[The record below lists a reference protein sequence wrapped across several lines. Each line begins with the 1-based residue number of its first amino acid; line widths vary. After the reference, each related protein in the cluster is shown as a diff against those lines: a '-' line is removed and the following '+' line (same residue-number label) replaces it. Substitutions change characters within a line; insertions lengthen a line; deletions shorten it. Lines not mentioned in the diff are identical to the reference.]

1 MIEEERTTADRV
13 WRETIN
19 GDMIMD
25 ILIFVVA
32 IVAVVV
38 GAVCGYLWARM
49 RSVASETLLHQK
61 EVEAEQTKKE
71 LSECRNEVVVLRT
84 ENARM
89 EEQLRQQAEE
99 RKNLRTESEMV
110 FREIATSIF
119 DEKSKVMRESN
130 RIQLGE
136 ILTPFK
142 SDLESLK
149 KTIHDCYTGEVSE
162 VKSLRDSIKD
172 LQDLNNTIG
181 REAKELTL
189 ALKGNSKVQGD
200 WGEMLLK
207 QLLEKS
213 GLEEGTN
220 YLLQA
225 TENEDGTKIKGED
238 GGQLRPDAIFYL
250 PEGKSLIIDSKVSLT
265 SYTDYINASA
275 EEQPALLAAH
285 LRSVKSHIDELAR
298 KEYPKYVKN
307 SADFVMM
314 FVPNEGAYLAALN
327 ADKDLWESAY
337 NRHIVIISPTHLI
350 SVLKLMYQ
358 LWMRDKQT
366 KNALKIAEETGKLYD
381 KFANF
386 VGDLE
391 EVGRH
396 IDKASATYE
405 EAYKKL
411 STGKGNL
418 LSRVENIRELGVKT
432 SKKLKIEEEEAV

>member
-1 MIEEERTTADRV
+1 ME
-13 WRETIN
+13 
-19 GDMIMD
+19 IM
-25 ILIFVVA
+25 IFVVA
-32 IVAVVV
+32 VVALFV
-38 GAVCGYLWARM
+38 GAVCGYLWSRT
-49 RSVASETLLHQK
+49 RSVASETLLQQK
-61 EVEAEQTKKE
+61 SAEAEQSKAE
-71 LSECRNEVVVLRT
+71 LSASRGEVVALRT
-84 ENARM
+84 ENARLA
-89 EEQLRQQAEE
+89 EQLRQQAEE

-119 DEKSKVMRESN
+119 DEKSRTMRENN
-130 RIQLGE
+130 RTQLGE

-149 KTIHDCYTGEVSE
+149 KIIHDCYTGEVSE
-162 VKSLRDSIKD
+162 VKSLRDSINDLKD
-172 LQDLNNTIG
+172 LNTTIG
-181 REAKELTL
+181 REAKELSL
-189 ALKGNSKVQGD
+189 ALRGNSKVQGD

-213 GLEEGTN
+213 GLEEGVN
-220 YLLQA
+220 YVLQA
-225 TENEDGTKIKGED
+225 TENEDGTKIKSDE

-250 PEGKSLIIDSKVSLT
+250 PEGKNLIIDAKVSLT
-265 SYTDYINASA
+265 AYTDYVNASA
-275 EEQPALLAAH
+275 EEQPAALAAH
-285 LRSVKSHIDELAR
+285 LRSIKSHIDELAR
-298 KEYPKYVKN
+298 KEYTKYVKN

-327 ADKDLWESAY
+327 ADRDLWESAY

-391 EVGRH
+391 EVGRQ
-396 IDKASATYE
+396 IDKASLTYE
-405 EAYKKL
+405 EAFKKL
-411 STGKGNL
+411 STGKGNI
-418 LSRVENIRELGVKT
+418 LSRVESIRELGVKT
-432 SKKLKIEEEEAV
+432 AKKLKTEEE

>member
-1 MIEEERTTADRV
+1 MQ
-13 WRETIN
+13 TI
-19 GDMIMD
+19 I
-25 ILIFVVA
+25 IFA
-32 IVAVVV
+32 VAVVALGV
-38 GAVCGYLWARM
+38 GAVCGYLVART
-49 RSVASETLLHQK
+49 RSVAAETLLAQK
-61 EVEAEQTKKE
+61 QAEAEQSKSE
-71 LSECRNEVVVLRT
+71 LAECRAENSSLRAD
-84 ENARM
+84 NARL

-99 RKNLRTESEMV
+99 RKNLRSESERA

-130 RIQLGE
+130 RTQLGE

-142 SDLESLK
+142 SDLENLK
-149 KTIHDCYTGEVSE
+149 KTINDCYIGEMSE
-162 VKSLRDSIKD
+162 VKSLKEQVKD
-172 LQDLNNTIG
+172 LTTLNTTIG

-220 YLLQA
+220 YVLQA
-225 TENEDGTKIKGED
+225 TETED
-238 GGQLRPDAIFYL
+238 GGQLRPDAIFNL
-250 PEGKSLIIDSKVSLT
+250 PEGKNLIIDSKVSLT
-265 SYTDYINASA
+265 AYTDYINASV
-275 EEQPALLAAH
+275 EEQPTKLALH
-285 LRSVKSHIDELAR
+285 LRSIKNHIDELAR

-327 ADKDLWESAY
+327 ADKELWESAY

-366 KNALKIAEETGKLYD
+366 KNALKIADETGKLYD
-381 KFANF
+381 KFVGF

-391 EVGRH
+391 EVGKH
-396 IDKASATYE
+396 LDKASAVYE
-405 EAYKKL
+405 EAHKKL
-411 STGKGNL
+411 SSGKGNL
-418 LSRVENIRELGVKT
+418 LSRVEGIKELGVKT
-432 SKKLKIEEEEAV
+432 AKRLKIEESED

>member
-1 MIEEERTTADRV
+1 MELMA
-13 WRETIN
+13 
-19 GDMIMD
+19 
-25 ILIFVVA
+25 FVIA

-38 GAVCGYLWARM
+38 GAACGYFGARM
-49 RSVASETLLHQK
+49 KTVATETLLAQRGEENEK
-61 EVEAEQTKKE
+61 VKAELVASRGESASLREENT
-71 LSECRNEVVVLRT
+71 LLRT
-84 ENARM
+84 ENARLD
-89 EEQLRQQAEE
+89 EQLRQQAEE
-99 RKNLRTESEMV
+99 RKNLRSESERA

-130 RIQLGE
+130 RTQLGE

-142 SDLESLK
+142 SDLENLK

-213 GLEEGTN
+213 GLEEGEN
-220 YLLQA
+220 YVLQA
-225 TENEDGTKIKGED
+225 TENEDGTKIKGEN

-265 SYTDYINASA
+265 AYTDYINASA
-275 EEQPALLAAH
+275 EEQPAMLAAH
-285 LRSVKSHIDELAR
+285 LRSVKAHIDELAR
-298 KEYPKYVKN
+298 KEYTKYVQN

-327 ADKDLWESAY
+327 ADKDLWANAY
-337 NRHIVIISPTHLI
+337 DRHIVIISPTHLI

-358 LWMRDKQT
+358 LWIRDKQT
-366 KNALKIAEETGKLYD
+366 KNALKIADETGKLYD
-381 KFANF
+381 KFVGF
-386 VGDLE
+386 VSDLE
-391 EVGRH
+391 EVGKH
-396 IDKASATYE
+396 IDKASAVYE
-405 EAYKKL
+405 EAHKKL
-411 STGKGNL
+411 SSGKGNL
-418 LSRVENIRELGVKT
+418 LSRVEGIKELGVKT
-432 SKKLKIEEEEAV
+432 AKRLKIEEE

>member
-1 MIEEERTTADRV
+1 MELMA
-13 WRETIN
+13 
-19 GDMIMD
+19 
-25 ILIFVVA
+25 FVIA

-38 GAVCGYLWARM
+38 GALCGYFGARM
-49 RSVASETLLHQK
+49 KTVATETLLAQK
-61 EVEAEQTKKE
+61 SEENEKVKAE
-71 LSECRNEVVVLRT
+71 LAASRSESVSLREENTSLRT
-84 ENARM
+84 ENARLD
-89 EEQLRQQAEE
+89 EQLRQQAEE
-99 RKNLRTESEMV
+99 RKNLRAESERA
-110 FREIATSIF
+110 FREIATTIF
-119 DEKSKVMRESN
+119 DEKSKAMNENN
-130 RIQLGE
+130 RTQLGD

-142 SDLESLK
+142 SDLDNLK
-149 KTIHDCYTGEVSE
+149 KTINDCYIGEMSE
-162 VKSLRDSIKD
+162 VKSLKEQVKD
-172 LQDLNNTIG
+172 LTDLNTTIG

-213 GLEEGTN
+213 GLEEGVN
-220 YLLQA
+220 YVLQA
-225 TENEDGTKIKGED
+225 TENEDGTKIKSEE

-265 SYTDYINASA
+265 AYTDYINASV
-275 EEQPALLAAH
+275 EEQPAMLAAH
-285 LRSVKSHIDELAR
+285 VRSLKSHIDELAR

-366 KNALKIAEETGKLYD
+366 KNALKIADETGKLYD
-381 KFANF
+381 KFVNF

-391 EVGRH
+391 DIGKH
-396 IDKASATYE
+396 LDKATAVYD
-405 EAYKKL
+405 EAFKKF
-411 STGKGNL
+411 STGRGNI
-418 LSRVENIRELGVKT
+418 LSRVENIRELGVT
-432 SKKLKIEEEEAV
+432 TAKKLKIEAEKDE

>member
-1 MIEEERTTADRV
+1 MKT
-13 WRETIN
+13 
-19 GDMIMD
+19 
-25 ILIFVVA
+25 VA
-32 IVAVVV
+32 A
-38 GAVCGYLWARM
+38 
-49 RSVASETLLHQK
+49 ETLLAQK
-61 EVEAEQTKKE
+61 SEENEKVKAE
-71 LSECRNEVVVLRT
+71 LAASRSESASLREDNTSLRT
-84 ENARM
+84 ENARLD
-89 EEQLRQQAEE
+89 EQLRQQAEE
-99 RKNLRTESEMV
+99 RKALRAESEMI
-110 FREIATSIF
+110 FREIATTIF
-119 DEKSKVMRESN
+119 DEKSKAMNENN
-130 RIQLGE
+130 RTQLGD

-142 SDLESLK
+142 SDLENLK
-149 KTIHDCYTGEVSE
+149 KTINDCYIGEMSE
-162 VKSLRDSIKD
+162 VKSLKEQVKD
-172 LQDLNNTIG
+172 LTDLNTTIG

-213 GLEEGTN
+213 GLEEGVN
-220 YLLQA
+220 YVLQA
-225 TENEDGTKIKGED
+225 TENEDGSKIKSDE

-265 SYTDYINASA
+265 AYADYINATA
-275 EEQPALLAAH
+275 EEQPAMLAAH
-285 LRSVKSHIDELAR
+285 LRSIKVHIDELAR

-327 ADKDLWESAY
+327 ADKELWENAY

-366 KNALKIAEETGKLYD
+366 KNALKIADETGKLYD
-381 KFANF
+381 KFVNF

-391 EVGRH
+391 DIGKH
-396 IDKASATYE
+396 LDKANAVYE
-405 EAYKKL
+405 EAFKKF

-418 LSRVENIRELGVKT
+418 LSRVEGIRELGVKT
-432 SKKLKIEEEEAV
+432 AKKLKIESDSEE

>member
-1 MIEEERTTADRV
+1 MQ
-13 WRETIN
+13 TI
-19 GDMIMD
+19 I
-25 ILIFVVA
+25 IFA
-32 IVAVVV
+32 VAVVALAV
-38 GAVCGYLWARM
+38 GAVCGYFVART
-49 RSVASETLLHQK
+49 RSVAAETLLAQK
-61 EVEAEQTKKE
+61 QQEAEQAKSE
-71 LSECRNEVVVLRT
+71 LSVCRT
-84 ENARM
+84 ENTSLRADNARL

-99 RKNLRTESEMV
+99 RKNLRLESERA

-119 DEKSKVMRESN
+119 DEKSKVMRENN
-130 RIQLGE
+130 RTQLGE

-142 SDLESLK
+142 SDLENLK

-162 VKSLRDSIKD
+162 VKSLRDTIKD

-213 GLEEGTN
+213 GLEEGVN
-220 YLLQA
+220 YVLQA
-225 TENEDGTKIKGED
+225 TENEDGTKIKGEE
-238 GGQLRPDAIFYL
+238 GGQLRPDAIFHL

-265 SYTDYINASA
+265 AYTDYVNASV
-275 EEQPALLAAH
+275 EDQPAMLALH
-285 LRSVKSHIDELAR
+285 LRSIKNHVDELAR

-327 ADKDLWESAY
+327 ADKDLWANAY
-337 NRHIVIISPTHLI
+337 DRHVVIISPTHLI

-366 KNALKIAEETGKLYD
+366 KNALKIADETGKLYD
-381 KFANF
+381 KFVGF
-386 VGDLE
+386 VDDLE
-391 EVGRH
+391 EVGKH
-396 IDKASATYE
+396 LDKASAVYG
-405 EAYKKL
+405 EAHKKL
-411 STGKGNL
+411 SSGKGNI
-418 LSRVENIRELGVKT
+418 LSRVESIKELGIKAN
-432 SKKLKIEEEEAV
+432 KRLKIEEE

>member
-1 MIEEERTTADRV
+1 MQ
-13 WRETIN
+13 TI
-19 GDMIMD
+19 I
-25 ILIFVVA
+25 IFA
-32 IVAVVV
+32 VAVVALAV
-38 GAVCGYLWARM
+38 GAVCGYFVART
-49 RSVASETLLHQK
+49 RSVAAETLLAQK
-61 EVEAEQTKKE
+61 QQEAEQTKSE
-71 LSECRNEVVVLRT
+71 LSACRT
-84 ENARM
+84 ENTSLRADNARL

-99 RKNLRTESEMV
+99 RKNLRLESERA

-130 RIQLGE
+130 RTQLGE

-142 SDLESLK
+142 SDLENLK

-162 VKSLRDSIKD
+162 VKSLRDTIKD

-213 GLEEGTN
+213 GLEEGVN
-220 YLLQA
+220 YVLQA
-225 TENEDGTKIKGED
+225 TENEDGSKIKGEE
-238 GGQLRPDAIFYL
+238 GGQLRPDAIFHL

-265 SYTDYINASA
+265 AYTDYVNASV
-275 EEQPALLAAH
+275 EDQPAMLALH
-285 LRSVKSHIDELAR
+285 LRSIKNHVDELAR

-327 ADKDLWESAY
+327 ADKDLWANAY
-337 NRHIVIISPTHLI
+337 DRHVVIISPTHLI

-366 KNALKIAEETGKLYD
+366 KNALKIADETGKLYD
-381 KFANF
+381 KFVGF
-386 VGDLE
+386 VDDLE
-391 EVGRH
+391 EVGKH
-396 IDKASATYE
+396 LDKASAVYG
-405 EAYKKL
+405 EAHKKL
-411 STGKGNL
+411 SSGKGNI
-418 LSRVENIRELGVKT
+418 LSRVESIKELGIKAN
-432 SKKLKIEEEEAV
+432 KRLKIEEE

>member
-1 MIEEERTTADRV
+1 MEIIT
-13 WRETIN
+13 
-19 GDMIMD
+19 
-25 ILIFVVA
+25 FVVA
-32 IVAVVV
+32 IVALFV
-38 GAVCGYLWARM
+38 GAVCGYLWSRT
-49 RSVASETLLHQK
+49 RSVASETLLQQK
-61 EVEAEQTKKE
+61 SVEAEQTKTE
-71 LSECRNEVVVLRT
+71 LSECRGEVISLRAD
-84 ENARM
+84 NARL

-99 RKNLRTESEMV
+99 RKNLRAESEMV

-119 DEKSKVMRESN
+119 DEKSRTMRENN
-130 RIQLGE
+130 RTQLGE

-162 VKSLRDSIKD
+162 VKSLRDSINDLKD
-172 LQDLNNTIG
+172 LNTTIG

-189 ALKGNSKVQGD
+189 ALRGNSKVQGD
-200 WGEMLLK
+200 WGEMFLK

-213 GLEEGTN
+213 GLEEGVN
-220 YLLQA
+220 YVMQA

-238 GGQLRPDAIFYL
+238 GGQLRPDLLFYL
-250 PEGKSLIIDSKVSLT
+250 PEGKSLIIDAKVSLT
-265 SYTDYINASA
+265 AYTDYINAST
-275 EEQPALLAAH
+275 EEQPAALAAH

-327 ADKDLWESAY
+327 ADRDLWENAY
-337 NRHIVIISPTHLI
+337 NRHVVIISPTHLI

-358 LWMRDKQT
+358 LWMHDKQT
-366 KNALKIAEETGKLYD
+366 KNALKIADETGKLYD

-391 EVGRH
+391 EVGRQ
-396 IDKASATYE
+396 IYKASATYE
-405 EAYKKL
+405 DAYKKL

-432 SKKLKIEEEEAV
+432 AKKLKIEEE

>member
-1 MIEEERTTADRV
+1 ME
-13 WRETIN
+13 
-19 GDMIMD
+19 IM
-25 ILIFVVA
+25 IFVVA
-32 IVAVVV
+32 VVALFV
-38 GAVCGYLWARM
+38 GAVCGYLWSRT
-49 RSVASETLLHQK
+49 RSVASETLLQQK
-61 EVEAEQTKKE
+61 SAEAEQSKAE
-71 LSECRNEVVVLRT
+71 LSASRAEVVSLRA
-84 ENARM
+84 ENARL

-119 DEKSKVMRESN
+119 DEKSRTMRENN
-130 RIQLGE
+130 RTQLGE

-162 VKSLRDSIKD
+162 VKSLRDSINDLKD
-172 LQDLNNTIG
+172 LNTTIG
-181 REAKELTL
+181 REAKELSL
-189 ALKGNSKVQGD
+189 ALRGNSKVQGD

-213 GLEEGTN
+213 GLEEGVN
-220 YLLQA
+220 YVLQA
-225 TENEDGTKIKGED
+225 TENEDGTKIKSD
-238 GGQLRPDAIFYL
+238 QGGQLRPDAIFYL
-250 PEGKSLIIDSKVSLT
+250 PEGKNLIIDAKVSLT
-265 SYTDYINASA
+265 AYTDYVNASA
-275 EEQPALLAAH
+275 EEQSVALAAH

-327 ADKDLWESAY
+327 ADRDLWESAY

-391 EVGRH
+391 EVGRQ
-396 IDKASATYE
+396 IDKASLTYE
-405 EAYKKL
+405 EAFKKL
-411 STGKGNL
+411 STGKGNI
-418 LSRVENIRELGVKT
+418 LSRVESIRELGVKT
-432 SKKLKIEEEEAV
+432 AKKLKTEEE

>member
-1 MIEEERTTADRV
+1 MELMA
-13 WRETIN
+13 
-19 GDMIMD
+19 
-25 ILIFVVA
+25 FVIA

-38 GAVCGYLWARM
+38 GALCGYFGARM
-49 RSVASETLLHQK
+49 KTVATETLLAQK
-61 EVEAEQTKKE
+61 SEENEKVKAE
-71 LSECRNEVVVLRT
+71 LAASRSESVSLREENTSLRT
-84 ENARM
+84 ENARLD
-89 EEQLRQQAEE
+89 EQLRQQAEE
-99 RKNLRTESEMV
+99 RKNLRAESERA
-110 FREIATSIF
+110 FREIATTIF
-119 DEKSKVMRESN
+119 DEKSKAMNENN
-130 RIQLGE
+130 RTQLGD

-142 SDLESLK
+142 SDLDNLK
-149 KTIHDCYTGEVSE
+149 KTINDCYIGEMSE
-162 VKSLRDSIKD
+162 VKSLKEQVKD
-172 LQDLNNTIG
+172 LTDLNTTIG

-213 GLEEGTN
+213 GLEEGVN
-220 YLLQA
+220 YVLQA
-225 TENEDGTKIKGED
+225 TENEDGTKIKSEE

-265 SYTDYINASA
+265 AYTDYINASV
-275 EEQPALLAAH
+275 EEQPAMLAAH
-285 LRSVKSHIDELAR
+285 VRSLKSHIDELAR

-366 KNALKIAEETGKLYD
+366 KNALKIADETGKLYD
-381 KFANF
+381 KFVNF

-391 EVGRH
+391 DIGKH
-396 IDKASATYE
+396 LDKATIVYD
-405 EAYKKL
+405 EAFKKF
-411 STGKGNL
+411 STGRGNI
-418 LSRVENIRELGVKT
+418 LSRVENIRELGVT
-432 SKKLKIEEEEAV
+432 TAKKLKIEAEKDE